1 MEFIIYNACLYMF
14 GKFQKKS
21 RRGWGFFWNP
31 GIFRFEGGNCPSL
44 PILLGVS
51 WLLKFPLDLQ
61 NPKICQ
67 FSKCWWT
74 FFYFWLLFLHACCM
88 VVHIMAWKP
97 CKIFKILLV
106 CTAAIC
112 CLLPHAVVLSH
123 LLQIFRLAT
132 VKFKTMLLDFLYLH
146 NTY

>member
-88 VVHIMAWKP
+88 AVHAHHGMEWSHAKFSKSYMYSQQLFVVYYH
-97 CKIFKILLV
+97 
-106 CTAAIC
+106 
-112 CLLPHAVVLSH
+112 
-123 LLQIFRLAT
+123 
-132 VKFKTMLLDFLYLH
+132 MLLLRVICYKYLGLPL
-146 NTY
+146 